1 MIQSLRLLVS
11 AATGGN
17 SMYCHKCGAPNDD
30 PAVFCK
36 KCGAALQMTNPPSG
50 TTAPTYPP
58 AVQYAGFWR
67 RLGAAII
74 DGLIVGAVTLVIYL
88 VLIVGG
94 ISTGGIVGFFIGYF
108 IAYALAIIL
117 GWLYYALME
126 SSSKQATLGKMALGI
141 IVTDSQGQR
150 VSFGRATG
158 RHFGK
163 IISGII
169 LYIGYI
175 MIAFTAKKQGLHD
188 IIADCLVVMKR

>member
-1 MIQSLRLLVS
+1 
-11 AATGGN
+11 
-17 SMYCHKCGAPNDD
+17 MYCHKCGAPNDD

-36 KCGAALQMTNPPSG
+36 KCGAALDKPRAETVAS
-50 TTAPTYPP
+50 APTYST

-67 RLGAAII
+67 RLGASLI
-74 DGLIVGAVTLVIYL
+74 DGIVVGGVAIVIYIIFVGVGAVTFDEW
-88 VLIVGG
+88 
-94 ISTGGIVGFFIGYF
+94 GFFVGYA
-108 IAYALAIIL
+108 IAYIAVIVL

-126 SSSKQATLGKMALGI
+126 SSAKQATLGKMALGI
-141 IVTDSQGQR
+141 IVTDARGQR

-188 IIADCLVVMKR
+188 IMADCLVVVKR

>member
-1 MIQSLRLLVS
+1 
-11 AATGGN
+11 
-17 SMYCHKCGAPNDD
+17 MYCQKCGAQTDD
-30 PAVFCK
+30 QAAFCD
-36 KCGAALQMTNPPSG
+36 KCGTALQKASPETG
-50 TTAPTYPP
+50 ATAPTYPA

-94 ISTGGIVGFFIGYF
+94 ISTGGIAGFFIGYF

-126 SSSKQATLGKMALGI
+126 SSAKQATLGKMALGI
-141 IVTDSQGQR
+141 IVTDAQGQG
-150 VSFGRATG
+150 VSFARATG

-163 IISGII
+163 ILSGII

-188 IIADCLVVMKR
+188 ILADCLVVVKR

>member
-1 MIQSLRLLVS
+1 
-11 AATGGN
+11 
-17 SMYCHKCGAPNDD
+17 MYCHKCGAPNDD

-36 KCGAALQMTNPPSG
+36 KCGAAMQMTNPPSG